1 MKRLIIRMIAV
12 VAVLGSCNLYAAG
25 NDSTSTAGKTD
36 TKSIAVDK
44 GDSTVR
50 TDVGKGEKSQK
61 VKVPKEE
68 QGSSERERTV
78 DFSLYVSILSLMAA
92 AASLILLMQFK
103 NRTSYEKKHQEYD
116 IEGLG
121 NEVTVLK
128 STYSSLK
135 KQINELKAG
144 MSDLNNEFVTIK
156 SQQVAAPVAPEQHD
170 AQPTMQEFSRE
181 IVYSVYQS
189 GDNCFDSAD
198 FSKTP
203 SGSLPFKLTIISST
217 EAEVEVMPGYDQSLN
232 SQVKDVCDAVSG
244 SWTGF
249 HSLVT
254 VQNGVLFKDSEESTC
269 WKIKS
274 KIQVRLS

>member
-1 MKRLIIRMIAV
+1 MIAV
-12 VAVLGSCNLYAAG
+12 VVAFGSCNLYAAG
-25 NDSTSTAGKTD
+25 NDTLSARKADTTTITAD
-36 TKSIAVDK
+36 N

-50 TDVGKGEKSQK
+50 ADVGKSEKPQK
-61 VKVPKEE
+61 RKMPKEV
-68 QGSSERERTV
+68 QGSSEQERTV
-78 DFSLYVSILSLMAA
+78 DFSLYVSILSLLAA

-103 NRTSYEKKHQEYD
+103 NRTSYEKKHQEND
-116 IEGLG
+116 IEGLC
-121 NEVTVLK
+121 NEITVLK

-156 SQQVAAPVAPEQHD
+156 SQQAAAPVASEQHD

-198 FSKTP
+198 FCKTP

-244 SWTGF
+244 SWTDF

-254 VQNGVLFKDSEESTC
+254 VQNGVLFKNSEESTC